1 MRDEKL
7 AEKKVFVRKA
17 TGLVREIGFLTA
29 ILIVMANVIGLG
41 WQKRLFQ
48 FTGRAILPE
57 NTYVLGLPPIVM
69 AFILVG
75 VVVLFTVWIFAIL
88 GAAMPRSGGGYVY
101 ISRIIHPVVGYAGS
115 VLEYWSIAVSYGL
128 IGTAVFEAILIYAW
142 MAGWGTGWATPEA
155 LLIGGMII
163 VVAFAALASFGIR
176 MAGILLQTIFWI
188 PAAITILLYGV
199 LLTTTPSAIGTGIQ
213 NLTTFAPSY
222 FTNEAL
228 AQGMATAFTGDYWA
242 AVDVAILGAYW
253 AYIGFAASTFVAGEI
268 KEVAKNLPKT
278 LFIANGLIILLY
290 ITISYVTANAAR
302 MVGEVTTGGNT
313 YTFFSA
319 YAFLSYGGGT
329 LPAGVGKAWMPN
341 IAGFAASGAGMS
353 WFLALI
359 PIFAALWVANDIPP
373 FILTS
378 SRVIFAMAFDRVL
391 PEKLAEVN
399 ERWHTPIY
407 AVLVTMIVA
416 FVGNFAESNVFVDPS
431 SSLYLGA
438 GNIVGTFL
446 NADTGVV
453 ATDIWDV
460 AFFLLASL
468 AGLLF
473 IFRKKDIYE
482 RSAYKPSL
490 GRLHLVTVVG
500 LIATV
505 TNIWLLWRITLGW
518 PWDYPTAYPDGG
530 TWSAW
535 ALTAILIIVAL
546 ILYYYYKSKGSR
558 IGVDYSTIYAE
569 IPPE

>member
-1 MRDEKL
+1 L
-7 AEKKVFVRKA
+7 AEKKMFVRKA

-29 ILIVMANVIGLG
+29 ILIVVCNCVGLG

-48 FTGRAILPE
+48 FTGKAIVPE

-75 VVVLFTVWIFAIL
+75 IVVLFTVWIFAIL

-101 ISRIIHPVVGYAGS
+101 MSRIIHPVVGYAGS

-128 IGTAVFEAILIYAW
+128 IGTAVFEAITIYAW
-142 MAGWGTGWATPEA
+142 MAGWGTAWATPEV
-155 LLIGGMII
+155 LLVGGMVI
-163 VVAFAALASFGIR
+163 VVLFAALASFGVR
-176 MAGILLQTIFWI
+176 MAGMLLQVMFWI
-188 PAAITILLYGV
+188 PAAITIVLYSV
-199 LLTTTPSAIGTGIQ
+199 LLTSTPNAMTTGIQ
-213 NLTTFAPSY
+213 SLTGLLPVE
-222 FTNEAL
+222 FTNRAL
-228 AQGMATAFTGDYWA
+228 GQGMATAFTGDYWA

-268 KEVAKNLPKT
+268 KEVAKNLPRT
-278 LFIANGLIILLY
+278 LFVANGFVILLY
-290 ITISYVTANAAR
+290 ITISYVSANAAR
-302 MVGEVTTGGNT
+302 MVGSVTTGGNT
-313 YTFFSA
+313 FTFFSA
-319 YAFLSYGGGT
+319 YAFMSYGTGGL
-329 LPAGVGKAWMPN
+329 LPADVGKAWMPN
-341 IAGFAASGAGMS
+341 IAGFAASGAGLN

-378 SRVIFAMAFDRVL
+378 SRIIFAMAFDRVL

-407 AVLVTMIVA
+407 AVLVTVLVA
-416 FVGNFAESNVFVDPS
+416 FVGNFAESNVFVDAK

-438 GNIVGTFL
+438 GHVVGTFL
-446 NADTGVV
+446 NADVGVV

-460 AFFLLASL
+460 LFFLLASL

-473 IFRKKDIYE
+473 VFRKKDIYDK
-482 RSAYKPSL
+482 SAYKPSV
-490 GRLHLVTVVG
+490 GGLHLVTVVG

-505 TNIWLLWRITLGW
+505 TNIWLLWRIALGW
-518 PWDYPTAYPDGG
+518 PWDYPTMYVAGEGG

-535 ALTAILIIVAL
+535 VMTLIIIIVAL